1 MTHDMEDCPYREKI
15 EELDDKTSNNEYRI
29 EMLENGDWYS
39 NKELNEKIEGLN
51 LKLNEFNQ
59 YFKKYNGL
67 LEKYEKH
74 EERLSQIEKEREKE
88 KFSNKTKIS
97 IYDNWKEWLGWGIA
111 FILSLIR
118 ILEVLPLWK

>member
-1 MTHDMEDCPYREKI
+1 MEDCPYRDKI
-15 EELDDKTSNNEYRI
+15 EELDDKTSNNKYRI
-29 EMLENGDWYS
+29 GMLENKDDYS

-51 LKLNEFNQ
+51 IKLTQFNE

-88 KFSNKTKIS
+88 KSNEKTKNS

-118 ILEVLPLWK
+118 ILEVLPI